1 LQEEEAREQSE
12 PGAAGL
18 GRVRTEMVK
27 KIAKELLQTSPDR
40 FSTNYEENKKVV
52 DELVNSKTKRVRNRI
67 AGYVTRL
74 RIVETQ
80 RLSGT
85 LAETTAPPEESE
97 HN

>member
-1 LQEEEAREQSE
+1 
-12 PGAAGL
+12 L

-52 DELVNSKTKRVRNRI
+52 DELVNYSKTKRVRNRI

-85 LAETTAPPEESE
+85 FAETTAPPEESE
-97 HN
+97 H